1 VSHYVIDVHH
11 RTHTDPVSGQARVF
25 DTRRTVVT
33 VEPGGPC
40 TRPARIAV
48 NGRTVTVACARAV
61 PAGQQCP
68 ACRTT
73 ITVRHVQTTDLG
85 PIVSITLAPSGRL
98 KHLCTVCALPVDAVL
113 AATNRHLLC
122 QPSQTGRGRR

>member
-73 ITVRHVQTTDLG
+73 ITVRHVQTTNLG
-85 PIVSITLAPSGRL
+85 PITPTVPGPSGRL
-98 KHLCTVCALPVDAVL
+98 ERLCTVCALPVDAAL

-122 QPSQTGRGRR
+122 HPPQRRRGRR